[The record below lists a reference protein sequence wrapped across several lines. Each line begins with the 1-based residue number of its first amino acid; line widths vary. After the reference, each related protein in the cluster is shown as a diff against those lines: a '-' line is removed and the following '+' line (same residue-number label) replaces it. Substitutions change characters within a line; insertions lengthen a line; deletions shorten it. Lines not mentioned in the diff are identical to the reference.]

1 MRPNKV
7 ALQADLKMFQG
18 GLEVLV
24 YVFSVPYLKLRGAI
38 VVPFDLDTFYCIWP
52 LVYLIVLSLGKVDKN
67 KTVFTTEF
75 HCFQLVGV
83 SDFVFLP

>member
-1 MRPNKV
+1 MLRPNKV

-38 VVPFDLDTFYCIWP
+38 VVPFDLDTFYCI
-52 LVYLIVLSLGKVDKN
+52 
-67 KTVFTTEF
+67 
-75 HCFQLVGV
+75 
-83 SDFVFLP
+83 